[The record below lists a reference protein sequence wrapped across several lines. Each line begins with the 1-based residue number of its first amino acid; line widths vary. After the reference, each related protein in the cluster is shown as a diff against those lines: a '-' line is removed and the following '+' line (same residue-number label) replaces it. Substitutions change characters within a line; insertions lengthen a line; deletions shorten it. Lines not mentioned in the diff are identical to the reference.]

1 VEERLMA
8 NGCCGN
14 REIGAAEHSPAL
26 GILEERFA
34 RGEIDKAEFQEKR
47 QIILKSREELT
58 ETKKGCC

>member
-1 VEERLMA
+1 VE
-8 NGCCGN
+8 N

-34 RGEIDKAEFQEKR
+34 RGEMDKAEFQEKR